1 MTIFDIINS
10 AEFVTADDRQVV
22 QLDRAVW
29 EELVTWLEHLKELNK
44 DEVVSLKQVKTP
56 LGHQLKTARAKIIA
70 DGEPL
75 LDWTGLEQEIADR
88 RGGQE

>member
-29 EELVTWLEHLKELNK
+29 EELVTWLEHLKKLVESSVEQTQTNRALTLLQVWSSEP
-44 DEVVSLKQVKTP
+44 DEMGP
-56 LGHQLKTARAKIIA
+56 EWW
-70 DGEPL
+70 D
-75 LDWTGLEQEIADR
+75 DFEQELA
-88 RGGQE
+88 GQRFSLREFE